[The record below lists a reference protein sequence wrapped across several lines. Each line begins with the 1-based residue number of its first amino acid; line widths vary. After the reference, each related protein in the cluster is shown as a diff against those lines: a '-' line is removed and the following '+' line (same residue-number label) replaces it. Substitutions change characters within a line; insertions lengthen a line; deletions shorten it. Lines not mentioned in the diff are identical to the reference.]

1 MVWSE
6 ETFKLVRDGI
16 DAAKKCRTV
25 NLSSGWKK
33 NLEDRAKQ
41 INIDNNFETSLNIVI
56 FHVKVPHHA
65 TKISTPDIKGGDQ
78 SKIDYEGLLHF
89 NIKTALWAEPN
100 ARVIVLT
107 DNEFIPTFEETER
120 VKIVRLNLNSVEPMF
135 ERVVSMASYVQSS
148 CFSAPTIFLDIDAFL
163 IRPICDLFKSN
174 FDIGLTHRHIVGQMS
189 INEGVIFAN
198 TRNRDSVTKFFNSY
212 LASYLAA
219 EESQEI
225 KSIYQNIRR
234 WRGGQLAVNAAAG
247 GFQVYSTSVDV
258 TEYGTKIAYLPC
270 SKYNLS
276 QIDEREVTKN
286 LRQRCCVLHLKGNR
300 KGWIRKLDLSLKA
313 VGFH

>member
-25 NLSSGWKK
+25 NLSSDWKK